1 VKNVPTQYFMNKL
14 WLLLPIFLMSCSKNT
29 SSERTDIRSDTV
41 QTVPSDTVHQQDIT
55 YNTVPPQDSATINR
69 TEDSTSISRTFSA
82 DRLPLIIDETFSYHG
97 QELLLKI
104 QDFKRG
110 KITGTIEPADKE
122 MNIRFNQ
129 LRYPDEAWDGPFGR
143 EINLPVTGEGEL
155 WLRIGRSNMASGK
168 DTGSFRVHL
177 K

>member
-1 VKNVPTQYFMNKL
+1 MKKL
-14 WLLLPIFLMSCSKNT
+14 WLLLPVLLMNCSKNT
-29 SSERTDIRSDTV
+29 SSESKDNTSDTV

-55 YNTVPPQDSATINR
+55 YNTVPPQDSAEINR
-69 TEDSTSISRTFSA
+69 TEDSNTISRTFSA
-82 DRLPLIIDETFSYHG
+82 KRLPLTIDETFSYHG

-104 QDFKRG
+104 QEFKSG
-110 KITGTIEPADKE
+110 KIAGTIEPTDKE

-129 LRYPDEAWDGPFGR
+129 IRYPDEAWDGPFGR

>member
-1 VKNVPTQYFMNKL
+1 MKKL
-14 WLLLPIFLMSCSKNT
+14 WLLLPVLLMNCSKNT
-29 SSERTDIRSDTV
+29 SSESKDNTSDTV

-55 YNTVPPQDSATINR
+55 YNTVPPQDSAEINR

-82 DRLPLIIDETFSYHG
+82 DRLPLTIDETFSYHG

-104 QDFKRG
+104 QHFKRG
-110 KITGTIEPADKE
+110 KIIGIIEPADKE

-129 LRYPDEAWDGPFGR
+129 IRYPDEAWDGPFGR

-168 DTGSFRVHL
+168 DTGSFQVHL

>member
-1 VKNVPTQYFMNKL
+1 MNKL
-14 WLLLPIFLMSCSKNT
+14 WLLLPIFLMNCSKNT
-29 SSERTDIRSDTV
+29 SSERTDIGSDTV
-41 QTVPSDTVHQQDIT
+41 QTVPGDTVDQQDVT
-55 YNTVPPQDSATINR
+55 HKALPSQDTAASHR

-82 DRLPLIIDETFSYHG
+82 DRLPLTIDETFSYHG

-129 LRYPDEAWDGPFGR
+129 LRYPDETWDGPFGR
-143 EINLPVTGEGEL
+143 DINLPVTGKGEL

-168 DTGSFRVHL
+168 DTGSFHVHL

>member
-1 VKNVPTQYFMNKL
+1 MNKL

-129 LRYPDEAWDGPFGR
+129 LRYPDETWDGPFGR

>member
-1 VKNVPTQYFMNKL
+1 MNKL

-129 LRYPDEAWDGPFGR
+129 LRYPDETWDGPFGR
-143 EINLPVTGEGEL
+143 DINLPVTGKGEL